1 MASAADHE
9 LPAASHWVLGRKPG
23 PKGIAV
29 NVVLTSKGCWGVGWC
44 KAAVFILLRPCGLCF
59 AQVDPDGY
67 LWRVSCLQLDS
78 RGFSS
83 SCMGNGALICAA
95 GCLGKR

>member
-29 NVVLTSKGCWGVGWC
+29 NIVLTSKGVSGCWLVHG
-44 KAAVFILLRPCGLCF
+44 
-59 AQVDPDGY
+59 
-67 LWRVSCLQLDS
+67 SCLHPAS
-78 RGFSS
+78 
-83 SCMGNGALICAA
+83 ALWALLCS
-95 GCLGKR
+95 G